1 VTHLLVTND
10 FPPKVGGIQSYLI
23 ELWSRLPEGE
33 AAILTTAHPGAA
45 AWDGTQALRIERV
58 PSRVLVPSPQ
68 LVDRIERLAD
78 AVGADLVLIDPAW
91 PLGLLGPLL
100 SRPFGVV
107 VHGAEVTI
115 PARLPFV
122 QLTVRSVLRRADLI
136 VAAGDYP
143 AAQVAY
149 SAGPSVPV
157 TVIPP
162 GVDHDRFHPLDDAAR
177 AAVRGRFGVDPS
189 ATVVLG
195 VSRLVKRKGFDVL
208 IEAVGRLDGPERIEV
223 VLAGEGRDRGRL
235 EEIAHRSSV
244 PVRFLGAVAEAD
256 LPDLYGCADVFA
268 MLCRDQRGG
277 LEQEGFGIVFL
288 EAAAAGLPVIAGRSG
303 GSADAVAHGVTGLV
317 VDDPRSVD
325 DAVAALDQ
333 LLADPATRA
342 RMGAAGQRRAVNE
355 FDHEAAARRLG
366 DRLHTVETALRIDAP
381 ATAPVE
387 DVVVTGGADRAP

>member
-10 FPPKVGGIQSYLI
+10 FPPKVGGIQSYLY
-23 ELWSRLPEGE
+23 ELWSRLPDGE

-45 AWDGTQALRIERV
+45 AWDAAQALRIERV
-58 PSRVLVPSPQ
+58 PSRVLVPSPP
-68 LVDRIERLAD
+68 LVQRIDRLAD

-91 PLGLLGPLL
+91 PLALVGPLL

-107 VHGAEVTI
+107 VHGAELTI
-115 PARLPFV
+115 PARVPFV
-122 QLTVRSVLRRADLI
+122 QLTVRSVLRRAALI

-162 GVDHDRFHPLDDAAR
+162 GVDHERFHPLDDASR
-177 AAVRGRFGVDPS
+177 TAVRGRFGVDPS

-195 VSRLVKRKGFDVL
+195 LSRLVRRKGFDVL
-208 IEAVGRLDGPERIEV
+208 IEAVGRLDRPERIEV
-223 VLAGEGRDRGRL
+223 VLAGEGRDRARL
-235 EEIAHRSSV
+235 QELAGHAGV
-244 PVRFLGAVAEAD
+244 PVRFLGAVADAD
-256 LPDLYGCADVFA
+256 LPDLYGCADIFA

-303 GSADAVAHGVTGLV
+303 GSADAVADGATGFV

-325 DAVAALDQ
+325 DVASALDE
-333 LLADPATRA
+333 LLGDPAARA
-342 RMGAAGQRRAVNE
+342 RMGAAGRRRAVAE
-355 FDHEAAARRLG
+355 FDHDDAPRRLG
-366 DRLHTVETALRIDAP
+366 EALRDAAAAVRVTSG

-387 DVVVTGGADRAP
+387 DDPTGGADRGA